1 MIKKLQ
7 ALKAKKGFTLVEL
20 IVVIAII
27 GVLAAILVPTMLNQ
41 VTSSRVTSA
50 NSTAK
55 SLLTTINTFITEM
68 DTKGYGLSKTEGSAD
83 GKTPQDTWTITYSG
97 GKCNSISFTKTQWS
111 KAAQDLTAG
120 PSSGVDSANKNV
132 MGYLEQKLNSDFS
145 FTGDVSIVA
154 YLNAG
159 KCVALV
165 YYADGDTMVGDAPT
179 YAQLTGVD
187 KTFKWSSNDGV
198 TSSTG
203 AVLGTSPQL
212 TSALT

>member
-68 DTKGYGLSKTEGSAD
+68 DTKGYGLSKTEGKDDA
-83 GKTPQDTWTITYSG
+83 TPQDTWTISYSK
-97 GKCNSISFTKTQWS
+97 GKCQSITFAKTQWS
-111 KAAQDLTAG
+111 KAAQDLSAG
-120 PSSGVDSANKNV
+120 PSDGVDGSNKNI

-145 FTGDVSIVA
+145 FTGDVTIVA

-165 YYADGDTMVGDAPT
+165 YYADGSSMVSDAPT
-179 YAQLTGVD
+179 YKNFTG
-187 KTFKWSSNDGV
+187 TAYAWSSNDGV
-198 TSSTG
+198 TSTTG

-212 TSALT
+212 TTSLT

>member
-68 DTKGYGLSKTEGSAD
+68 DTKGYGLSKTEGKD
-83 GKTPQDTWTITYSG
+83 GNPQDTWTISYSK
-97 GKCNSISFTKTQWS
+97 GKCQSISFAKAQWS
-111 KAAQDLTAG
+111 QAAQDLTKG
-120 PSSGVDSANKNV
+120 PADGIDGSNENV

-145 FTGDVSIVA
+145 FTGDVTIVA

-165 YYADGDTMVGDAPT
+165 YYADGATMVSDAPT
-179 YAQLTGVD
+179 YKNFTG
-187 KTFKWSSNDGV
+187 TAYAWSSNDGV
-198 TSSTG
+198 TSTTG

-212 TSALT
+212 TTALT